1 MNNEHGTS
9 GISLHDFNNI
19 EGRRLRRFLNVV
31 KDEDD
36 DSELLRKL
44 SGNGLIV
51 TTVTGARPCFA

>member
-1 MNNEHGTS
+1 MNNEYGTS

-19 EGRRLRRFLNVV
+19 GGCRSRRFLNV

-51 TTVTGARPCFA
+51 TTVTGATPCFA